1 MRKTAATAALSL
13 AILTGV
19 SAPAIAVEE
28 SPAPATSEQTND
40 DNGNAG
46 LWGLL
51 GLLGLAGLL
60 KKNKTVHNDRHVD
73 HTTDRRRDTGTTN
86 VRDTGAPNV
95 RDTGAPN
102 VDGTTHPDR

>member
-1 MRKTAATAALSL
+1 MMRKTAATAALSL

-19 SAPAIAVEE
+19 STPAIAAEE
-28 SPAPATSEQTND
+28 SPAPATSQETND

-73 HTTDRRRDTGTTN
+73 HTTDRRRDTVTST
-86 VRDTGAPNV
+86 VRDTG
-95 RDTGAPN
+95 TTN
-102 VDGTTHPDR
+102 VDGTTHPGR

>member
-1 MRKTAATAALSL
+1 MMRKTAATAALSL

-19 SAPAIAVEE
+19 SAPAIAAEE
-28 SPAPATSEQTND
+28 SPAPATSQQTND

-73 HTTDRRRDTGTTN
+73 HTTDRRHATGTTN
-86 VRDTGAPNV
+86 VRDTG
-95 RDTGAPN
+95 TPN
-102 VDGTTHPDR
+102 VDGNTHPGR